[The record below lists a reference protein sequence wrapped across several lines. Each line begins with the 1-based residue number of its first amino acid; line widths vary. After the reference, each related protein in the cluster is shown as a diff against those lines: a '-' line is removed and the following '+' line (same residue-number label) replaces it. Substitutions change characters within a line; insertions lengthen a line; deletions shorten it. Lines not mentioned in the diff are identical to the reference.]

1 MNITLRPMTT
11 EEFPSFLNRNLSRYA
26 REILLTGATEV
37 EAHALAEAQG
47 ALGEVLPQGLE
58 TPLNYL
64 LVAEDEAGRAVGEV
78 WCDTTEPE
86 TVFLN
91 DLYVYTKC
99 RRQGVGDAI
108 VAAVEAIARRG
119 AFARVMTH
127 VYHENKAAAAM
138 FTKRGYFPVGGET
151 KGTLFFEKKI
161 EEN

>member
-26 REILLTGATEV
+26 REILLTGATDV

-64 LVAEDEAGRAVGEV
+64 LVAEDADGRAVGEV
-78 WCDTTEPE
+78 WCDTTEPD

-91 DLYVYTKC
+91 DLYVYTKN
-99 RRQGVGDAI
+99 RKQGVGAAI
-108 VAAVEAIARRG
+108 VAAVEQIAEKGDFGRIQ
-119 AFARVMTH
+119 TH
-127 VYHENKAAAAM
+127 VYHGNKAAAAL
-138 FTKRGYFPVGGET
+138 FAKRGYFPVAGET
-151 KGTLFFEKKI
+151 EGTLILEKTYRA
-161 EEN
+161 

>member
-1 MNITLRPMTT
+1 MKVELSPMTAA
-11 EEFPSFLNRNLSRYA
+11 EFETFRNRNRSRYA
-26 REILLTGATEV
+26 QELLLTKQTEV
-37 EAHALAEAQG
+37 EAHAMAEAQG
-47 ALGEVLPQGLE
+47 ALDEVLPQGLD
-58 TPLNYL
+58 TPLNYIL
-64 LVAEDEAGRAVGEV
+64 LARDDLGRAVGEV

-108 VAAVEAIARRG
+108 AEAVEAIARRG

-161 EEN
+161 EE